1 MAQEPADV
9 LIIGAGASGGVVAKR
24 LAEAGFGVVCLEQGE
39 WLDRADYPG
48 NKIDWELKARKDW
61 ATSPNIR
68 GLAQDYPIVEDDTP
82 VSPLMYNAV
91 GGSTIIFAGAWP
103 RALPSDFRVRSLDGV
118 ADDWP
123 IDYFEL
129 LPYFYRTDRDFGVS
143 GLPGDPAYPPDTED
157 APMPPLPIGSA
168 GLKVARGMT
177 KLGWHWWPEFNSINS
192 VAYDGRRPC
201 VQRSTCQS
209 GCNEGAKASTDL
221 THWPKA
227 IAKGARLVTG
237 ARVRRIETDAK
248 GLATGAT
255 WIDRD
260 GAEEFQ
266 PAKVVVVA
274 ANAIGTPRLL
284 LLSASPQHPDGLANS
299 SGLVGKRLMMHP
311 FANVAGLFEDPL
323 MSWQGQFGDLIE
335 SLEFYETDEKRG
347 FVRGARWGL
356 APTGGPINT
365 ALPSRAGE
373 QIWGADHHA
382 HVRTHLG
389 HGANWGLFA
398 EDLPDE
404 ANHITLSP
412 TVTDSSG
419 IPAPEVHYSMA
430 DNARRML
437 DFHIERA
444 TESMDAAGAYKIE
457 VDRLMRYS
465 GWHLLGTA
473 RMGDDPET
481 ICVGPLEPG
490 ARRPEPVRRR
500 RLVLRHVVGG
510 EPDVDDRVDRSSG
523 GRSHGRDPLR
533 AAGAGMTLD
542 DGERA
547 TLAAIAD
554 HFIPAADGMPS
565 AAEVLTD
572 DRLDFVVRARPDL
585 AEPLKAALRPDLG
598 PDVRDRLATLAG
610 EPTNL
615 SALQLSIVGGYYT
628 DRRVRELIGYPGQ
641 VAIELRSWEYPVYL
655 EEGLIDA
662 VLARGPVWRDPATGR
677 RAVVRDAPRTY
688 AERYSAGADAP
699 EGGA

>member
-1 MAQEPADV
+1 LATEPADV
-9 LIIGAGASGGVVAKR
+9 LIIGAGASGGVVALR
-24 LAEAGFGVVCLEQGE
+24 LAEAGFSVVCLEQGD

-48 NKIDWELKARKDW
+48 NKLDWELKARKDW

-68 GLAQDYPIVEDDTP
+68 GLAQDYPIVEDDSP

-129 LPYFYRTDRDFGVS
+129 LPYFYRTDRQFGVS

-157 APMPPLPIGSA
+157 APMPPLPIGAA
-168 GLKVARGMT
+168 GLRVARAHT
-177 KLGWHWWPEFNSINS
+177 RLGWHWWPEFNSINS
-192 VAYDGRRPC
+192 TPYDGRRPC

-227 IAKGARLVTG
+227 IALGARLVTG
-237 ARVRRIETDAK
+237 ARVRRIETDAH

-255 WIDRD
+255 WIDSD
-260 GAEEFQ
+260 GGEHLE
-266 PAKVVVVA
+266 PALVVVVA

-284 LLSASPQHPDGLANS
+284 LNSSGPGQPDGLANS

-311 FANVAGLFEDPL
+311 FANVAGLFEEPL
-323 MSWQGQFGDLIE
+323 MSWQGQFGDLVE

-373 QIWGADHHA
+373 QAWGPDHHA
-382 HVRTHLG
+382 HVKRHLG

-398 EDLPDE
+398 EDMPDE
-404 ANHITLSP
+404 ANRVTLSS
-412 TVTDSSG
+412 TLTDSSG
-419 IPAPEVHYSMA
+419 IPAPEVHYQMA
-430 DNARRML
+430 DNSRRML

-444 TESMDAAGAYKIE
+444 TESLLEAGAYKIE

-473 RMGDDPET
+473 RMGDDPKTSVLDRWNRAHDVPNLYVVDGSCFVTSTGVNPTST
-481 ICVGPLEPG
+481 IV
-490 ARRPEPVRRR
+490 AIA
-500 RLVLRHVVGG
+500 
-510 EPDVDDRVDRSSG
+510 
-523 GRSHGRDPLR
+523 LR
-533 AAGAGMTLD
+533 AA
-542 DGERA
+542 
-547 TLAAIAD
+547 D
-554 HFIPAADGMPS
+554 HMIETRF
-565 AAEVLTD
+565 EQQV
-572 DRLDFVVRARPDL
+572 
-585 AEPLKAALRPDLG
+585 
-598 PDVRDRLATLAG
+598 
-610 EPTNL
+610 
-615 SALQLSIVGGYYT
+615 
-628 DRRVRELIGYPGQ
+628 PG
-641 VAIELRSWEYPVYL
+641 
-655 EEGLIDA
+655 
-662 VLARGPVWRDPATGR
+662 
-677 RAVVRDAPRTY
+677 
-688 AERYSAGADAP
+688 
-699 EGGA
+699 